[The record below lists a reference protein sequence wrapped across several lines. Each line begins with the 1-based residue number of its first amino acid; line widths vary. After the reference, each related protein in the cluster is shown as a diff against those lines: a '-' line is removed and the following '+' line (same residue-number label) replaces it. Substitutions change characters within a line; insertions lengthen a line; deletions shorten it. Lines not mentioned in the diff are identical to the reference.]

1 MSVVLVVDDNERD
14 LRLSTALLVHAGHA
28 VLGAEDAEK
37 GLELARSGHPDLIL
51 MDLILPG
58 MDGWEAVDALRA
70 DPATAAIPILVVSA
84 FLGSQ
89 EQERALAVGC
99 VGWIAKPF
107 NHVSFLEMIGRA
119 LGGGAGQA

>member
-14 LRLSTALLVHAGHA
+14 LRLSSTLLIHAGHA
-28 VLGAEDAEK
+28 VLGVEDAEK
-37 GLELARSGHPDLIL
+37 GLELARSAHPDLIL

-58 MDGWEAVDALRA
+58 MDGWEAVAALKA

-89 EQERALAVGC
+89 DQEKALALGC

-107 NHVSFLEMIGRA
+107 NHVSFLETIGRA
-119 LGGGAGQA
+119 LDGGVGRA